1 MLFKHYYLNI
11 NLELLFFYDITCKIK
26 MIELDI
32 FSDTICPW
40 CYIGKKRLD
49 SAITKHGHLEFK
61 QTWRPFQLNPGMAPD
76 GMDRQEYLVSK
87 FGSTDAAKTVYE
99 NIYEEGLK
107 EGIDFNFDSIEV
119 TPNSFNSHRLL
130 ALAYEKKIQEQV
142 LDDLFES
149 YFLKGEDIGNPNV
162 LLSIAV
168 NNSIDEDVF
177 KNYLSNKDNIEPLGN
192 EELQARK
199 MGIDSVPTF
208 IVNKQIVI
216 NGGQT
221 SENFEL
227 IFQKLSSNIN

>member
-1 MLFKHYYLNI
+1 
-11 NLELLFFYDITCKIK
+11 

-49 SAITKHGHLEFK
+49 KAIEKHNHLEFK
-61 QTWRPFQLNPGMAPD
+61 QTWRPFQLNPSMAPD

-87 FGSTDAAKTVYE
+87 FGSADAAKTIYD

-107 EGIDFNFDSIEV
+107 VGIDFNFDSIEV

-130 ALAYEKKIQEQV
+130 ALAYEKNIQIEV

-149 YFLKGEDIGNPNV
+149 FFLKGEDIGNPNI
-162 LLSIAV
+162 LLSIAT
-168 NNSIDEDVF
+168 NNSIDEDEL
-177 KNYLSNKDNIEPLGN
+177 KNYLSNKDNIEPLAN

-199 MGIDSVPTF
+199 MGISSVPTF

-216 NGGQT
+216 NGAQT

-227 IFQKLSSNIN
+227 IFQKISNNIH

>member
-1 MLFKHYYLNI
+1 MCI
-11 NLELLFFYDITCKIK
+11 
-26 MIELDI
+26 
-32 FSDTICPW
+32 
-40 CYIGKKRLD
+40 RD
-49 SAITKHGHLEFK
+49 S
-61 QTWRPFQLNPGMAPD
+61 
-76 GMDRQEYLVSK
+76 
-87 FGSTDAAKTVYE
+87 
-99 NIYEEGLK
+99 IYEEGLK

-162 LLSIAV
+162 LLNIAV

-216 NGGQT
+216 NGAQT

-227 IFQKLSSNIN
+227 IFQKISSLSLIHI

>member
-1 MLFKHYYLNI
+1 
-11 NLELLFFYDITCKIK
+11 

-49 SAITKHGHLEFK
+49 KAMEKHNHLEFK
-61 QTWRPFQLNPGMAPD
+61 QTWRPFQLNPSMAPD

-87 FGSTDAAKTVYE
+87 FGSADAAKTIYD

-130 ALAYEKKIQEQV
+130 ALAYEKNIRVKV

-149 YFLKGEDIGNPNV
+149 YFLRGEDIGNPNV
-162 LLSIAV
+162 LLSIAT
-168 NNSIDEDVF
+168 NNLIDEDEL
-177 KNYLSNKDNIEPLGN
+177 KAYLSNKENIEPLAN

-199 MGIDSVPTF
+199 MGITSVPTF

-216 NGGQT
+216 NGAQT

-227 IFQKLSSNIN
+227 IFQKISNNIH